1 MHPKNVSSPT
11 SFHKLR
17 WICAPAQS
25 CLLHDPFFYL
35 TLKPQKAAPQ
45 TFVFCLSCLALWKER
60 YLSHRTC
67 TLFTG
72 QRVQVWPKTGFLFQA
87 EEPTGDSCSLFEF
100 RNLHWCE
107 CHSQA
112 FSFLC
117 DDLFTRWGP
126 RLWIFL
132 CSIPKAWDIVG
143 AQKNLPRV
151 WADLCASLESY
162 WLTQYLSFW

>member
-1 MHPKNVSSPT
+1 MNLFSCSVLPSSCSFFLFNFKAPEGSTTDFCFLFILFGTLERKIFVSQDSGT
-11 SFHKLR
+11 
-17 WICAPAQS
+17 
-25 CLLHDPFFYL
+25 Y
-35 TLKPQKAAPQ
+35 
-45 TFVFCLSCLALWKER
+45 
-60 YLSHRTC
+60 

-72 QRVQVWPKTGFLFQA
+72 QRVQIGSKTGFLFQA
-87 EEPTGDSCSLFEF
+87 EDPKGDSCTLFEF
-100 RNLHWCE
+100 RNLYWCK

-117 DDLFTRWGP
+117 DDLFTLWGP

-151 WADLCASLESY
+151 WTDLCASLESY
-162 WLTQYLSFW
+162 WLT